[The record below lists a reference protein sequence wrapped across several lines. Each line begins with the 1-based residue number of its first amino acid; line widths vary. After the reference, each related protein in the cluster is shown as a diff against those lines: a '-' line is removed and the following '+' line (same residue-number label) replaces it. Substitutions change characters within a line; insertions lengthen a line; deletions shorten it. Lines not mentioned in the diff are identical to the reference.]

1 VLYSLNRWMGVLLAL
16 CWLSGTS
23 HAEPMQ
29 LSVQGRLTSA
39 SGGPVAD
46 GNYAMAIG
54 LYAQAAGGSPLF
66 EENFLAISVQGGVFA
81 EQLGA
86 AKIPLDTSLFASGQA
101 LWVAV
106 TVGKDELPRLP
117 VSRVAYAA
125 QASHAAVAKVAES
138 LQCSGCVNADQLAKG
153 AVTTDKIAAGA
164 VGAAQVSIN
173 WANADSPGGA
183 AIFALAANTA
193 KQADSAGYADEAA
206 KALTATNATNAVN
219 AATAATAKGL
229 QCTGC
234 VGLGAL
240 AAEVSTAFVASQDGS
255 AKGKLSVEG
264 ELALGS
270 SVISGGRFAVVD
282 TSKAVCDATIAGQI
296 VLASGNGKLYYCDG
310 KAWARFATCSG
321 QCPAAELVVCGAPL
335 LDSCGDPCGGSGT
348 FCSAEQ
354 VCTAGKCIGVLGSKD
369 NPAVTCKDLLAK
381 VPGTV
386 SGLRWIDP
394 DGNGVLPAFQVF
406 CDMTTQGGG
415 WTRVDE
421 STDYAFKI
429 YSEGVAEQPYSYLLS
444 DAQIDAIKAKSTEG
458 RQAWACRTVGVGSAY
473 DLRWWPKQQV
483 DTYGGCWD
491 PGNSAEKTNSGTET
505 SFANLP
511 QRSWFSEDCGDPSE
525 SCQHNVDHA
534 WFR

>member
-1 VLYSLNRWMGVLLAL
+1 MWAALLLPAL
-16 CWLSGTS
+16 AA
-23 HAEPMQ
+23 AEPMQ
-29 LSVQGRLTSA
+29 MAVQGRLTSGA
-39 SGGPVAD
+39 GGPVAD
-46 GNYAMAIG
+46 GNYALAIG
-54 LYAQAAGGSPLF
+54 LYAQPAGGVPLF
-66 EENFLAISVQGGVFA
+66 EENFLAISVQGGVFT

-86 AKIPLDTSLFASGQA
+86 AKIPLDSSIFASGQP

-125 QASHAAVAKVAES
+125 QASHASVAKVAES
-138 LQCSGCVNADQLAKG
+138 LQCSGCISADQLGTG

-164 VGAAQVSIN
+164 VGAAQVSFN

-183 AIFALAANTA
+183 ALFALAANTA

-206 KALTATNATNAVN
+206 KALVATNATNAVN
-219 AATAATAKGL
+219 ATTANMAKGL

-234 VGLGAL
+234 IGLGAL
-240 AAEVSTAFVASQDGS
+240 ASEVSSAFVATQDGA
-255 AKGKLSVEG
+255 AKGKLSVDG
-264 ELALGS
+264 ELSLGT

-282 TSKAVCDATIAGQI
+282 VSKAVCDAKIAGQI
-296 VLASGNGKLYYCDG
+296 VLSASNGKLYYCDG
-310 KAWARFATCSG
+310 KVWARFATCSG

-335 LDSCGDPCGGSGT
+335 LDSCGDPCGGTGT

-394 DGNGVLPAFQVF
+394 DGAGVIPAFQVF

-429 YSEGVAEQPYSYLLS
+429 YSESVAEQPYTYLLS
-444 DAQIDAIKAKSTEG
+444 DVQIDAIKAKSTEG
-458 RQAWACRTVGVGSAY
+458 RQAWACHTVGVGSPY
-473 DLRWWPKQQV
+473 DLRWWPKQLT
-483 DTYGGCWD
+483 DTYAGCWD
-491 PGNSAEKTNSGTET
+491 PGNSADKSNSGTET
-505 SFANLP
+505 NFANLP
-511 QRSWFSEDCGDPSE
+511 QRAWLSEDCGDAGE
-525 SCQHNVDHA
+525 ACQHNVDHA